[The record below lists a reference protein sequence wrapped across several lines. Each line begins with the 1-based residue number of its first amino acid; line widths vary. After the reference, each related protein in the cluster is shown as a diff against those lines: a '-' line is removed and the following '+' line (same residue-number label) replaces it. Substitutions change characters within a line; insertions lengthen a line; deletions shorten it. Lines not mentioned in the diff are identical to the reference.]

1 MTDIRAVILLPERRS
16 SSRAK
21 RPWRTLRR
29 GVWVTAGFALMALGA
44 IGAVL
49 PGHLGLPVL
58 VAGLALVLRNSMQ
71 AKRAFVRLQ
80 RRKPNW
86 VYPIRRLMRP
96 NPEFLPVIWQ
106 TMLRTERLLFTWARN
121 LRVLKRARRT
131 VRGWFRR

>member
-16 SSRAK
+16 SPRAK
-21 RPWRTLRR
+21 RPWRSFRR
-29 GVWVTAGFALMALGA
+29 GMWVTAGFALMTVGA

-58 VAGLALVLRNSMQ
+58 VAGLAIVLRNSMQ
-71 AKRAFVRLQ
+71 AKRAFLRLQ

-96 NPEFLPVIWQ
+96 KPEFLPVIWHA
-106 TMLRTERLLFTWARN
+106 MLRSERLLFTWARDW
-121 LRVLKRARRT
+121 RVLKRARLT
-131 VRGWFRR
+131 VRRWFRQ